1 MTFSHFSATI
11 PVTLNAGFR
20 MPAWFDIYS
29 LDRSGQQDEAGILK
43 ATENGTILDKA
54 RQCIFIISRQLL
66 INSIWSRW
74 VVVIQY
80 L

>member
-1 MTFSHFSATI
+1 
-11 PVTLNAGFR
+11 

-54 RQCIFIISRQLL
+54 RQSIFYSFTSAVNL
-66 INSIWSRW
+66 IRFRR
-74 VVVIQY
+74 VVVIHY

>member
-43 ATENGTILDKA
+43 ATENGTILDE
-54 RQCIFIISRQLL
+54 CIFIISHQLL

-74 VVVIQY
+74 VVIIQY